1 MHDVK
6 KNDPQSKIKS
16 LPIMLFA
23 GTMGLGG
30 LCVAYKK
37 LSVIFDLPGEIF
49 SVLRALDCTVFCLLS
64 AFYLFKLLKFK
75 EEVKAEFSHPIKIN
89 FFGGFI
95 ISLFLLALAY
105 KDAPRLYYSLFYAA
119 LGLQTIFTLYV
130 ISFWIDEKFDIATLN
145 PAWFIPVVG
154 NLLIPIIAE
163 KSQAI
168 WYYFSLGL
176 FFWIILF
183 AVIFYRLVFCDKL
196 ADKFVPTLVITLAPP
211 AMAFLGYV
219 KLTERFDAFAAIL
232 LNINVFFAA
241 LILFSY
247 KRFIKLK
254 FALSW
259 WAFTFPTAASSIAF
273 LKAYEI
279 TQSDFYLVLGVGAF
293 AVLVASILIVGFL
306 TIKSIINGEIFSEK

>member
-1 MHDVK
+1 
-6 KNDPQSKIKS
+6 
-16 LPIMLFA
+16 MLFA

-30 LCVAYKK
+30 LCAAYKK
-37 LSVIFDLPGEIF
+37 LREIFDLPGEIF
-49 SVLRALDCTVFCLLS
+49 SALRALDCTVFCLLL

-95 ISLFLLALAY
+95 ISLFLLALSY

-183 AVIFYRLVFCDKL
+183 AVIFYRLVFFDKL

-293 AVLVASILIVGFL
+293 AALVASILIVGFL
-306 TIKSIINGEIFSEK
+306 TVKSIINGEIFSEK

>member
-6 KNDPQSKIKS
+6 KNDSQSKIKS

-30 LCVAYKK
+30 LCAAYKK
-37 LSVIFDLPGEIF
+37 LSEIFDLPSEIF
-49 SVLRALDCTVFCLLS
+49 SALRALDCTVFCLLS
-64 AFYLFKLLKFK
+64 AFYIFKLLKFK

-154 NLLIPIIAE
+154 NLLIPIIAK

-183 AVIFYRLVFCDKL
+183 AVIFYRLVFWDKL

-219 KLTERFDAFAAIL
+219 KLTEQFDAFAEIL

-293 AVLVASILIVGFL
+293 AALVASILIVGFL
-306 TIKSIINGEIFSEK
+306 TVKSIINGEIFSEK

>member
-6 KNDPQSKIKS
+6 KNDSQSKIKS

-37 LSVIFDLPGEIF
+37 LSEIFDLSGEIF
-49 SVLRALDCTVFCLLS
+49 SALRALDCTVFCLLS
-64 AFYLFKLLKFK
+64 AFYFFKLLKFK

-105 KDAPRLYYSLFYAA
+105 KDAALLYYSLFYAA

-196 ADKFVPTLVITLAPP
+196 ADKFIPTLVITLAPP
-211 AMAFLGYV
+211 AMAFLGYI
-219 KLTERFDAFAAIL
+219 KLTEQFDAFAAIL
-232 LNINVFFAA
+232 LNINVFFVA

-279 TQSDFYLVLGVGAF
+279 AQSDFYLVLGVGAF
-293 AVLVASILIVGFL
+293 AALVASILIVGFL
-306 TIKSIINGEIFSEK
+306 TVKSIINGEIFSEK

>member
-1 MHDVK
+1 MHDIK
-6 KNDPQSKIKS
+6 QNDSQSKIKS

-23 GTMGLGG
+23 GTMGFGG
-30 LCVAYKK
+30 LCAAYKK
-37 LSVIFDLPGEIF
+37 LSDIFDLLGEIF
-49 SVLRALDCTVFCLLS
+49 SALRALDCTVFCLLL
-64 AFYLFKLLKFK
+64 AFYFFKLLKFK
-75 EEVKAEFSHPIKIN
+75 EEVKAEFSHPIRIN
-89 FFGGFI
+89 FFGRFI

-293 AVLVASILIVGFL
+293 AALIASILIVGFL
-306 TIKSIINGEIFSEK
+306 TVKSIINGEIFSEK

>member
-1 MHDVK
+1 
-6 KNDPQSKIKS
+6 
-16 LPIMLFA
+16 MLFA

-30 LCVAYKK
+30 LCAAYKK
-37 LSVIFDLPGEIF
+37 LREIFDLPGEIF
-49 SVLRALDCTVFCLLS
+49 SALRALDCTVFCLLL

-75 EEVKAEFSHPIKIN
+75 EEVKAEFLHPIKIN

-95 ISLFLLALAY
+95 ISLFLLALSY

-183 AVIFYRLVFCDKL
+183 AVIFYRLVFFDKL

-293 AVLVASILIVGFL
+293 AALVASILIVGFL
-306 TIKSIINGEIFSEK
+306 TVKSIINGEIFSEK

>member
-6 KNDPQSKIKS
+6 KNDSQSKIKS

-37 LSVIFDLPGEIF
+37 LSEIFDLPSEIF
-49 SVLRALDCTVFCLLS
+49 SMLRALDCTVFCLLS
-64 AFYLFKLLKFK
+64 AFYFFKLLKFK
-75 EEVKAEFSHPIKIN
+75 EEVKAEFSHPIRIN

-293 AVLVASILIVGFL
+293 AALVASILIVGFL
-306 TIKSIINGEIFSEK
+306 TVKSIINGEIFSEK

>member
-37 LSVIFDLPGEIF
+37 LSEIFDLPSEIF
-49 SVLRALDCTVFCLLS
+49 SALRALDCTVFCLLS

-105 KDAPRLYYSLFYAA
+105 KDAPLLYYSLFYAA

-293 AVLVASILIVGFL
+293 AALVASILIVGFL
-306 TIKSIINGEIFSEK
+306 TVKSIINGEIFSEK

>member
-6 KNDPQSKIKS
+6 KNDSQSKIKS
-16 LPIMLFA
+16 LPIILFA

-37 LSVIFDLPGEIF
+37 LSEIFDLPSEIF
-49 SVLRALDCTVFCLLS
+49 SALRALDCTVFCLLS

-130 ISFWIDEKFDIATLN
+130 ISFWIDEKFDIAMLN

-219 KLTERFDAFAAIL
+219 KLTEQFDAFAAIL

-293 AVLVASILIVGFL
+293 AVLVASI
-306 TIKSIINGEIFSEK
+306 

>member
-37 LSVIFDLPGEIF
+37 LSEIFDLPSEIF

-163 KSQAI
+163 KSQTI

-219 KLTERFDAFAAIL
+219 KLTEQFDAFAAIL
-232 LNINVFFAA
+232 LNINVFFATF
-241 LILFSY
+241 ILFSY

-293 AVLVASILIVGFL
+293 AALVASILIVGFL
-306 TIKSIINGEIFSEK
+306 TVKSIINGEIFSEK

>member
-1 MHDVK
+1 MHDIK
-6 KNDPQSKIKS
+6 QNDSQSKIKS

-30 LCVAYKK
+30 LCAAYKK
-37 LSVIFDLPGEIF
+37 LSEVFDLPGEIF
-49 SVLRALDCTVFCLLS
+49 SALRALDCTVFCLLS

-75 EEVKAEFSHPIKIN
+75 EEVKAEFSHPIRIN

-130 ISFWIDEKFDIATLN
+130 ISFWIDEKFDITMLN

-196 ADKFVPTLVITLAPP
+196 ADKFIPTLVITLAPP

-219 KLTERFDAFAAIL
+219 KLTEQFDAFAAIL

-279 TQSDFYLVLGVGAF
+279 TRSDFYLVLGVGAF
-293 AVLVASILIVGFL
+293 TALVASILIVGFL
-306 TIKSIINGEIFSEK
+306 TVKSIINGEIFSEK

>member
-1 MHDVK
+1 M
-6 KNDPQSKIKS
+6 
-16 LPIMLFA
+16 
-23 GTMGLGG
+23 
-30 LCVAYKK
+30 
-37 LSVIFDLPGEIF
+37 
-49 SVLRALDCTVFCLLS
+49 
-64 AFYLFKLLKFK
+64 
-75 EEVKAEFSHPIKIN
+75 
-89 FFGGFI
+89 
-95 ISLFLLALAY
+95 
-105 KDAPRLYYSLFYAA
+105 
-119 LGLQTIFTLYV
+119 
-130 ISFWIDEKFDIATLN
+130 
-145 PAWFIPVVG
+145 
-154 NLLIPIIAE
+154 
-163 KSQAI
+163 
-168 WYYFSLGL
+168 GL

-293 AVLVASILIVGFL
+293 AALVASILIVGFL
-306 TIKSIINGEIFSEK
+306 TVKSIINGEIFSEK

>member
-6 KNDPQSKIKS
+6 KNDSQSKIKS

-37 LSVIFDLPGEIF
+37 LSEIFDLPGEIF

-64 AFYLFKLLKFK
+64 AFYFFKLLKFK

-130 ISFWIDEKFDIATLN
+130 ISFWIDEKFDIAMLN

-183 AVIFYRLVFCDKL
+183 AVIFYRLVFFDKL

-219 KLTERFDAFAAIL
+219 KLTEQFDAFAAIL

-293 AVLVASILIVGFL
+293 AALVASILIVGFL

>member
-1 MHDVK
+1 
-6 KNDPQSKIKS
+6 
-16 LPIMLFA
+16 MLFA

-30 LCVAYKK
+30 LCAAYKK
-37 LSVIFDLPGEIF
+37 LSEIFDLPSEIF
-49 SVLRALDCTVFCLLS
+49 SALRALDCTVFCLLS
-64 AFYLFKLLKFK
+64 AFYIFKLLKFK

-219 KLTERFDAFAAIL
+219 KLTEKFDAFAAIL

-279 TQSDFYLVLGVGAF
+279 TQSDFYLVLGVSAF
-293 AVLVASILIVGFL
+293 AALVASILIVGFL
-306 TIKSIINGEIFSEK
+306 TAKSIVNGEIFSEK

>member
-1 MHDVK
+1 
-6 KNDPQSKIKS
+6 
-16 LPIMLFA
+16 MLFA

-30 LCVAYKK
+30 LCAAYKK
-37 LSVIFDLPGEIF
+37 LREIFDLPGEIF
-49 SVLRALDCTVFCLLS
+49 SALRALDCTVFCLLL

-95 ISLFLLALAY
+95 ISLFLLALSY

-183 AVIFYRLVFCDKL
+183 AVIFYRLVFFDKL

-219 KLTERFDAFAAIL
+219 KSTERFDAFAAIL